1 MVPYDPHTTA
11 YGRCSLC
18 SVLAGSK
25 KRNENTDMQITAG
38 ANAAMDRQRSVL
50 SAVITGTLKTERK
63 TEKKTGLFESVWSQ
77 E

>member
-1 MVPYDPHTTA
+1 MVPYDPHTTV

-18 SVLAGSK
+18 SVLAVSK
-25 KRNENTDMQITAG
+25 KKNENTDRQVTAG
-38 ANAAMDRQRSVL
+38 ANAAMDRQGSVL

-63 TEKKTGLFESVWSQ
+63 MEKKTRLFESVWSQ